1 MAESQDWTVLH
12 DKIYDD
18 PSQLSHLL
26 RQRAGSQFAI
36 HSFDSNGQH
45 IFSATPTFPSQ
56 RPPSPQRAA
65 AALSLSL
72 SPTRAAARRVRF
84 ASRHATPN
92 LHKHH
97 SAPVSTAG
105 YMTVREDA
113 RKPYQSFNGAMDTPG
128 DTQADPEIFKMLT
141 SGTYASNGMLGAAF
155 EPVVPVADEYSSESG
170 RNYTTVSSQE
180 QPRDGGL
187 TSPVTINDHQ
197 DTQFRAQYAETSPL
211 KLFETPAAYPSRKR
225 DSQSQVLSSAART
238 NTTPGTVLSASA
250 FFSFGEDHDM
260 SLTQAFNA
268 TQAKTSP
275 AVGNPNDDVVFQRPS
290 PNFTHARHSSAD
302 AMVSSP
308 IKQHNRKGPLNDV
321 TTRSSSEPR
330 ADYESMKHS
339 QERRKQEQAGED
351 IVYEEQQDSWEQPT
365 AIGKHYARR
374 KAKELFEQEAAKSLA
389 SVSAP
394 TPSERRSKQHDLSF
408 MKATNTSSDKPGGTE
423 RIHHNGPYDGAG
435 ADAPYQLSQPLPR
448 NHGTAHSPN
457 GLSRDICAR
466 GSAPATVK
474 RVAGVEQRVQV
485 PDTSSHPAH
494 MFSEKNPSHN
504 PSQRDRS
511 PSQPPPES
519 QSRPSASQPV
529 YKGLSRL
536 RSSRETEVV
545 MDSQP
550 DPAGSFGASQPAPLR
565 FPSSPSTN
573 QYSINQTTMLPKSAL
588 FSSPIS
594 SAVPMPPKSSSQALG
609 MTMGNGDTVD
619 GAEEG
624 VPSSPPL
631 GAQDDDISYD
641 EHAYEE
647 DSDVEPKDRNA
658 QTSEGDVKSAEAD
671 DDDQL
676 PTPRNGPNNHA
687 KPAHEDDAG
696 DEERA
701 ESTRDDDEVPETI
714 EEVDERDVLIR
725 STHPEVGQEESANTS
740 MGPPGTIRQ
749 STVPETDLL
758 EDTQLSVFPE
768 AADDTQLD
776 STGSITECPP
786 AGIWDGE
793 HDDHV
798 DHAQNKID
806 RNEPLNTG
814 KEYESTSQVAHEVN
828 STMEQGVTA
837 PSPARFKGISLQDIA
852 NDPGTQQSIDL
863 EGLELPHLSF
873 EGDSDDPLDAMIT
886 RESRFS
892 PRKKRRTT
900 YNTKKAFRSTFE
912 ETDPVYDQS
921 SSPSHRSIAHVAA
934 WSPPTTQDREA
945 QGAQA
950 VLRARAKA
958 GITQS
963 ATLKSKTRFKSNQ
976 PRTPRKGALKTV
988 NKALLSKSPGR
999 TPLKTT
1005 VRDQTANET
1014 TPTKS
1019 TQTPNA
1025 DIEMRDADDLEA
1037 EDEPL
1042 QDANIPS
1049 IERVDGEAPDGFIE
1063 DPSGEPDMPDR
1074 VFAYWPGIGY
1084 CPATCVGR
1092 VDSHRLRV
1100 RFDDGTHHDLE
1111 SMQIRALDLHPADHI
1126 KIDVHGMKKLAY
1138 VVTGFKDKVDRENC
1152 AVGYPATTR
1161 HGYATVVAE
1170 EKQRDSLPA
1179 NAQQRAK
1186 KHIDV
1191 PVANIYLTAQL
1202 WARLKDRTFKY
1213 NKAASPAGSAS
1224 RIGMPRVVGPAI
1236 PASTVLR
1243 RSTAGPSLLRDST
1256 VRASSVAS
1264 STRSSGNVFLNMAF
1278 AVTST
1283 SKEVNK
1289 DDISKLLRYSGGL
1302 VVEEGFHQLFD
1313 TDSYNAPMS
1322 SAGSANAP
1330 SGSMHGLKLKR
1341 KHEDLHFVAL
1351 IAQTHSRSPKF
1362 LQALSL
1368 NIPCLHL
1375 RWVHDSLAAGH
1386 ALPFGKYLLPAG
1398 TSTFLD
1404 PAGVVRSR
1412 NMQTYDPTAEDVN
1425 FTQMVNDRQLLFS
1438 DESVLIVSEENEQEP
1453 YIFLTHAMGA
1463 TEVGLC
1469 SDLEEAKESVDT
1481 GAWDWVYVDG
1491 KPDALADAAAQIFS
1505 SSAGKTPRKKATKKR
1520 KRDSESVK
1528 AEAQT
1533 LVRTG
1538 FVGEKKVKVA
1548 CGEFMIQSLILGNL
1562 IEE

>member
-1 MAESQDWTVLH
+1 MAESQDCTMLQ
-12 DKIYDD
+12 DKFYDD
-18 PSQLSHLL
+18 PSQLSQLL

-36 HSFDSNGQH
+36 HSFDSTGQH
-45 IFSATPTFPSQ
+45 IVTATPTFPSQ
-56 RPPSPQRAA
+56 RLPSPQRAA
-65 AALSLSL
+65 TALSLSL

-84 ASRHATPN
+84 DSRHATPN

-97 SAPVSTAG
+97 SAPVSTRES
-105 YMTVREDA
+105 MREREDA

-128 DTQADPEIFKMLT
+128 DTQADPEIFKVLT
-141 SGTYASNGMLGAAF
+141 SGIYGSNGMLGAAF
-155 EPVVPVADEYSSESG
+155 EPVAPVTDGDSSESA
-170 RNYTTVSSQE
+170 RNYATVSSPE
-180 QPRDGGL
+180 QPRDGL
-187 TSPVTINDHQ
+187 PSPVTMDDDQ
-197 DTQFRAQYAETSPL
+197 DTQLRAQYAETSPL

-225 DSQSQVLSSAART
+225 DSQGQVLSSAART

-250 FFSFGEDHDM
+250 FFGFGEDNGM

-302 AMVSSP
+302 AMMSSP
-308 IKQHNRKGPLNDV
+308 IKPHNRKGPMSDV
-321 TTRSSSEPR
+321 IMRSSSEPR

-339 QERRKQEQAGED
+339 QARRNQEQAGED
-351 IVYEEQQDSWEQPT
+351 VDYEEQQDSWEQPT
-365 AIGKHYARR
+365 DIGKHYARL
-374 KAKELFEQEAAKSLA
+374 KAKERFEQEAAKSLA

-394 TPSERRSKQHDLSF
+394 MPSERRSKKHDLSF
-408 MKATNTSSDKPGGTE
+408 MRATATSPDKPSRMEPT
-423 RIHHNGPYDGAG
+423 HHNGPYDGAG
-435 ADAPYQLSQPLPR
+435 VDAPYELSQPLPR
-448 NHGTAHSPN
+448 NDGTDHSPDQ
-457 GLSRDICAR
+457 LSRDLFTR
-466 GSAPATVK
+466 RSAPATAK
-474 RVAGVEQRVQV
+474 MVAGAEQRVQV
-485 PDTSSHPAH
+485 PHTSSHPAY
-494 MFSEKNPSHN
+494 MFSETPSRN
-504 PSQRDRS
+504 PSQRDPS
-511 PSQPPPES
+511 PSQPQPGS
-519 QSRPSASQPV
+519 QSRPSGPQPAP
-529 YKGLSRL
+529 KSLSRL

-550 DPAGSFGASQPAPLR
+550 EPAGSFGASQPAPLR

-588 FSSPIS
+588 VSSPIS
-594 SAVPMPPKSSSQALG
+594 STVPMPPKLSSQELG
-609 MTMGNGDTVD
+609 MTTGNGGAAVD
-619 GAEEG
+619 GTEEG

-631 GAQDDDISYD
+631 IAQDDDITYD

-647 DSDVEPKDRNA
+647 DSDVEPKDA
-658 QTSEGDVKSAEAD
+658 QISDDDMRMAEAD
-671 DDDQL
+671 SDDEL
-676 PTPRNGPNNHA
+676 PTPRNGPNNYA
-687 KPAHEDDAG
+687 ELAHEDDAEG
-696 DEERA
+696 EERA
-701 ESTRDDDEVPETI
+701 ESTRNDDEVPETI
-714 EEVDERDVLIR
+714 EEELEQDVLIR
-725 STHPEVGQEESANTS
+725 STHPGDGHQKDANTS
-740 MGPPGTIRQ
+740 MDPPRTNPQ

-758 EDTQLSVFPE
+758 EDTQLPVFPE
-768 AADDTQLD
+768 ATDDTQLD
-776 STGSITECPP
+776 STEAATEGPV

-793 HDDHV
+793 QDDHV
-798 DHAQNKID
+798 GHFRKKINK
-806 RNEPLNTG
+806 NELFNTV
-814 KEYESTSQVAHEVN
+814 KEHESASQTARKVN
-828 STMEQGVTA
+828 SSMEESVIA
-837 PSPARFKGISLQDIA
+837 PSPARFKGRSLQDIA

-863 EGLELPHLSF
+863 EGVELPHLSF
-873 EGDSDDPLDAMIT
+873 EEDPDDPLDAMIA
-886 RESRFS
+886 RESPFN
-892 PRKKRRTT
+892 PQKKRRTT
-900 YNTKKAFRSTFE
+900 YSTKKAFRSPIK
-912 ETDPVYDQS
+912 ETDPVSDQS
-921 SSPSHRSIAHVAA
+921 SSPSHRSIPHVAG

-950 VLRARAKA
+950 ASRARAEA

-963 ATLKSKTRFKSNQ
+963 AMLKSKTRFKPNQ
-976 PRTPRKGALKTV
+976 PQTPRKGALKTV
-988 NKALLSKSPGR
+988 NMALLSKSPGR

-1005 VRDQTANET
+1005 LRGQTANNET

-1019 TQTPNA
+1019 TQTLNT
-1025 DIEMRDADDLEA
+1025 DVEMRDANDLDA
-1037 EDEPL
+1037 EDGPVP
-1042 QDANIPS
+1042 DANIPS
-1049 IERVDGEAPDGFIE
+1049 IEPVDGEGPDDFIG

-1074 VFAYWPGIGY
+1074 VFAHWPSIGY

-1111 SMQIRALDLHPADHI
+1111 SMQIRALDLHPGDHV
-1126 KIDVHGMKKLAY
+1126 KIDIHGMKKLAY
-1138 VVTGFKDKVDRENC
+1138 VVIGFKDKVDLGDGATE
-1152 AVGYPATTR
+1152 YPATTR
-1161 HGYATVVAE
+1161 HGYATIVAE

-1179 NAQQRAK
+1179 DAQSRAK
-1186 KHIDV
+1186 MHIDV

-1213 NKAASPAGSAS
+1213 NKAVSPAGSAS
-1224 RIGMPRVVGPAI
+1224 RVGTPRVVGSAI
-1236 PASTVLR
+1236 PLSTVLR

-1256 VRASSVAS
+1256 AHASSVAS
-1264 STRSSGNVFLNMAF
+1264 STRSSSGNVFLNMAF

-1289 DDISKLLRYSGGL
+1289 DDISKLLKSSGGL
-1302 VVEEGFHQLFD
+1302 VLEEGFHQLFD

-1322 SAGSANAP
+1322 SDGSENAP
-1330 SGSMHGLKLKR
+1330 SASMHGLKLKR
-1341 KHEDLHFVAL
+1341 KHEDLRFVAL

-1412 NMQTYDPTAEDVN
+1412 NMQTYDPTAEDVT
-1425 FTQMVNDRQLLFS
+1425 FIRMVKDRQLLFS

-1505 SSAGKTPRKKATKKR
+1505 SSAGNTLRKKATKKR
-1520 KRDSESVK
+1520 KRDSETVK

-1548 CGEFMIQSLILGNL
+1548 CGEFVIQSLILESL